1 VWCIDV
7 SCVIYFVFDNFVVVV
22 VVVVVDMLFLTILL
36 LLLLL
41 FRTEA
46 GIPTKIND
54 RFKSRHQ
61 EYPGTFPTVLSP
73 YWV

>member
-1 VWCIDV
+1 
-7 SCVIYFVFDNFVVVV
+7 
-22 VVVVVDMLFLTILL
+22 LFLTILLL

-61 EYPGTFPTVLSP
+61 EYPGTFPTVWSP